1 MMNEEMYRTNVDR
14 VRKERELLKKRTGTL
29 YSRKQGE
36 NVTLDDFNLLKVL
49 GRGAFGKVMMVEK
62 KDSQEIFALKSLRKE
77 EVIENEQI
85 EHTKTEKMI
94 LEHANHPFLVNLA
107 YAFQTPDKIFFAM
120 KFMKGGELFQ
130 HLRNSKRFDEY
141 RAKFYTAQIA
151 LALGHLHSKEIIYR
165 DLKPEN
171 ILMDEAGNVCLT
183 DFGMAKILRKNEI
196 AMSFC
201 GTPEYLGFS
210 QYNLSS

>member
-1 MMNEEMYRTNVDR
+1 MMNEELFRSNVDR
-14 VRKERELLKKRTGTL
+14 ARKERELLQKRTGTL
-29 YSRKQGE
+29 FSRKKGE

-62 KDSQEIFALKSLRKE
+62 KSTKEIFALKSLRKE
-77 EVIENEQI
+77 EVIENDQL

-94 LEHANHPFLVNLA
+94 LEHVNYPFLVDLA

-130 HLRNSKRFDEY
+130 HLRHAKRFDEY
-141 RAKFYTAQIA
+141 RAKFYTGQIA
-151 LALGHLHSKEIIYR
+151 LALGHLHSKDIIYR

-171 ILMDEAGNVCLT
+171 ILMDELGNVCLT

-210 QYNLSS
+210 VFLSSP